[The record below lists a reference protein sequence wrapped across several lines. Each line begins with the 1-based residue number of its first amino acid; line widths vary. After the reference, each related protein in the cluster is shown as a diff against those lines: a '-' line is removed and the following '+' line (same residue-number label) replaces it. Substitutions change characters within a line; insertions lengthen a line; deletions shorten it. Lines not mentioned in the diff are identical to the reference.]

1 MLDIQTLRD
10 NPDRVRQALRDRGT
24 PNLETVDKA
33 LALDMVR
40 RDVLT
45 ILQEAQA
52 HSNTMSKSIGVL
64 MKEGK
69 KEEAQERI
77 AETAR
82 LKEQIKELEEKAR
95 TAEADLG
102 RMLLEIPNIPHE
114 SVPVGQTEADNK
126 VVHEEGEKPA
136 FDFEPLPH
144 WELAAKHDLIDFERG
159 AEVTGA
165 GFPFYLGKGAR
176 LQRALINFF
185 LDLATTK
192 GGYREVQAPLFVN
205 EDSARGTGQL
215 PDKEGQM
222 YRVLD
227 QSNISDLSNSVFAQH
242 TARWFSQTGVEIFWI
257 ARELINLRRILPK
270 SYDDIALPSGRH
282 TDETIS
288 KRRTLAEAFLS
299 QTVKDRLL
307 ANRDLVYKM
316 FEILNKEHFN
326 TIMEDGPNEESLTS
340 QLSHDYWLYGE
351 GAESLV
357 GQLLGTPFY
366 LIPTAEVPVTNFYR
380 GQILNEADLP
390 LKLCGYTPCWRR
402 EAGSWGARVRGLN
415 RLHQFDKV
423 ELVHFVHPEKSNE
436 ALETLREDAERAVR
450 RLGLP
455 YRRLLMCT
463 GDMGFNQSKQ
473 YDLEVWS
480 AGQQRWL
487 EVSSISNYTSYQA
500 RRMQI
505 RFRPAGGGKPRIVH
519 TLNGSGLA
527 LPRIVGSLLENNQQA
542 DGSIVIPEA
551 LRPYTGF
558 EKIG

>member
-24 PNLETVDKA
+24 PNLEAVDKA

-52 HSNTMSKSIGVL
+52 HSNTVSKSIGVL

-114 SVPVGQTEADNK
+114 SVPVGRTEADNK
-126 VVHEEGEKPA
+126 VVHEEGKKPT

-144 WELAAKHDLIDFERG
+144 WELAARHDLIDFERG
-159 AEVTGA
+159 AKVTGA

-185 LDLATTK
+185 LDLATGE
-192 GGYREVQAPLFVN
+192 GGYREVQTPLFVN
-205 EDSARGTGQL
+205 EASARGTGQL

-222 YRVLD
+222 YFVGLD
-227 QSNISDLSNSVFAQH
+227 
-242 TARWFSQTGVEIFWI
+242 G
-257 ARELINLRRILPK
+257 
-270 SYDDIALPSGRH
+270 
-282 TDETIS
+282 
-288 KRRTLAEAFLS
+288 
-299 QTVKDRLL
+299 
-307 ANRDLVYKM
+307 
-316 FEILNKEHFN
+316 
-326 TIMEDGPNEESLTS
+326 
-340 QLSHDYWLYGE
+340 
-351 GAESLV
+351 
-357 GQLLGTPFY
+357 FY
-366 LIPTAEVPVTNFYR
+366 PIPTAEVPLTNYFR
-380 GQILNEADLP
+380 GEILDEAALP
-390 LKLCGYTPCWRR
+390 ITLCGYTPCWRR
-402 EAGSWGARVRGLN
+402 EAGSYGKHVRGLN

-423 ELVHFVHPEKSNE
+423 ELVHIVHPEASYE

-480 AGQQRWL
+480 AGQERWL
-487 EVSSISNYTSYQA
+487 EVSSISNFTSYQA

-505 RFRPAGGGKPRIVH
+505 RFRPEGGGKPRIVH

-558 EKIG
+558 ERIGD